1 MRRTT
6 LKMLGVGLLAATAM
20 GGAAEAQHAHSHAAP
35 NGGQIQQIGAYEAE
49 LTVKG
54 SDMTL
59 YLTDDKERKVEASKF
74 SASAVVLAK
83 GNQQRTVEMAPSGD
97 NKLAGKA
104 DFPVDGKFRATIT
117 LKTAGAEAGK
127 GRYTVDVAR

>member
-1 MRRTT
+1 MGS
-6 LKMLGVGLLAATAM
+6 KMYQAALAGLAALAVSAGTAR
-20 GGAAEAQHAHSHAAP
+20 AQHAHAAP

-59 YLTDDKERKVEASKF
+59 YLTDDKEKKVEASKF

-83 GNQQRTVEMAPSGD
+83 GNQQRTVEFAPAGD
-97 NKLAGKA
+97 NKLIGKA

-117 LKTAGAEAGK
+117 LKTAGTETGK